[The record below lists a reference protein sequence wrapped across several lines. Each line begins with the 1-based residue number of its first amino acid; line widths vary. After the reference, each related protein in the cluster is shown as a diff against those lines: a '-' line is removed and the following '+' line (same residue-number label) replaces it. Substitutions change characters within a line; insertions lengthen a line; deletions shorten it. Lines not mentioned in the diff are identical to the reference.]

1 MDTKDEEKL
10 FVVLC
15 SAGFDNVLRM
25 RSALMYASLAAHSDY
40 RSALYC
46 VQNAVDIMVQGEIEK
61 NETPSPGTPT
71 LTHRLNEALD
81 SGVEILCCSQ
91 TLANKKIRGDQLI
104 EGVKIAG
111 AMTLISLTTS
121 SKGTLCF

>member
-1 MDTKDEEKL
+1 MVTKDEEKL

-25 RSALMYASLAAHSDY
+25 RSALMYATLAAHSDY
-40 RSALYC
+40 RSVLYC
-46 VQNAVDIMVQGEIEK
+46 VQNAVDIMVQGKVEK
-61 NETPSPGTPT
+61 YETPSPGAPT
-71 LTHRLNEALD
+71 LTQRLNEALD

-91 TLANKKIRGDQLI
+91 TLANKKIEGEQLV

-111 AMTLISLTTS
+111 AMTLIGLTTS